1 MKERQRR
8 RARKK
13 VRKKEKIT
21 LNQATVLFNRLI
33 CRSERAEVDE
43 IPTFAMGSDG
53 NAIIKKEND
62 NLHIWRAEWEK
73 DKDSL
78 VRRSRP
84 LG

>member
-1 MKERQRR
+1 M
-8 RARKK
+8 RKK
-13 VRKKEKIT
+13 EKESQKEKIT

-33 CRSERAEVDE
+33 CRSERAEVDK
-43 IPTFAMGSDG
+43 IPTFGIGSDR
-53 NAIIKKEND
+53 NAIIKKENN